1 MNQSLLHTNK
11 LLIGYFS
18 KSSKKVVLSGIDIQL
33 KAGEMVC
40 LLGPNGVGKSTL
52 LRTLAGVQP
61 ALAGQVFI
69 ANKLIGN
76 LNRLELAQKI
86 SLVLT
91 DRNFSGNLNVLDL
104 ISLGRYPHTSWSGNF
119 RPEDYAK
126 IEEAVEQTQVGYLL
140 NQKLHEISDGQLQKA
155 MIARAVAQDGDIMI
169 LDEPTAHLDLSN
181 KIEILLL
188 LKKLVRNMNKAVII
202 ATHEL
207 DLALKTADQIWLAQC
222 NEPIING
229 MPEEL
234 ALQGVL
240 DKIYGGKDYH
250 INSMTG
256 QVQIKTTNQISI
268 QILEHNTLSY
278 WTANAL
284 RRNGFNPTAEP
295 CDLKIEVFARNG
307 AEEWH
312 LLQKENFKKF
322 TSLKTLL
329 QHLDNYHHNYE

>member
-1 MNQSLLHTNK
+1 MNQSLLHTIQ
-11 LLIGYFS
+11 LEVGYLS
-18 KSSKKVVLSGIDIQL
+18 KNSKKTILSEIDLQL
-33 KAGEMVC
+33 NAGEMVC

-61 ALAGQVFI
+61 SLAGQVFI
-69 ANKLIGN
+69 GN
-76 LNRLELAQKI
+76 EAVEKLNRLELAQKI

-91 DRNFSGNLNVLDL
+91 DRSFSGNLNVLDL
-104 ISLGRYPHTSWSGNF
+104 ISLGRYPHTSWSGNLM
-119 RPEDYAK
+119 PGDHDK
-126 IEEAVEQTQVGYLL
+126 IEEAVAQTQVGYLL
-140 NQKLHEISDGQLQKA
+140 QQKLHEISDGQLQKA

-188 LKKLVRNMNKAVII
+188 LKKLAKNMNKAVII

-222 NEPIING
+222 NAPIITG

-240 DKIYGGKDYH
+240 DKIYGGKDYQ
-250 INSMTG
+250 INATTG
-256 QVQIKTTNQISI
+256 QVQIKHSNQIPI
-268 QILEHNTLSY
+268 QIVVRDALSH

-284 RRNGFNPTAEP
+284 RRIGFNPTTEYD
-295 CDLKIEVFARNG
+295 DLKIEVLDSG
-307 AEEWH
+307 DEPVEWH
-312 LLQKENFKKF
+312 LIQKGNLRKF

-329 QHLDNYHHNYE
+329 QHLVNYH